1 MNPAAPIPEKPPE
14 SRGRVRTVGIGILAF
29 VALCAAFYFA
39 REFFIPVVFA
49 ILLEA
54 IFRPVVR
61 ALEKIHV
68 PTTAGAAAVVLGLI
82 VLFAVVGF
90 AISGPAQNWIEQLPG
105 QFATARG
112 KVEKLRKPLERLFRV
127 ASELEHATQV
137 PTSAPSG
144 SPDGISPA
152 ATAAPA
158 PAPAA
163 GGGMV
168 ARLVGG
174 TFQILASIL
183 EILLLLFL
191 LLASGDLFM
200 QKLVKIIPLWSD
212 KKAAV
217 QIVSESQS
225 SVIGYILINAII
237 MACQGV
243 VVTLV
248 LWPLGMPSPWIWG
261 ILTFLLELIPY
272 LGAATMIIL
281 LTIASFATFNG
292 VGHALLIPAS
302 YAVITVVQSSVI
314 SPIVYGKRLRL
325 NPVAVFVGVLFWW
338 FLWGVPGAY
347 LAVPIIATTKILADR
362 SESFKALGEF
372 LGE

>member
-1 MNPAAPIPEKPPE
+1 MNPAEPIVEKSGE
-14 SRGRVRTVGIGILAF
+14 SRGRLRTVGTGIIAF

-61 ALEKIHV
+61 TLEKIHV
-68 PTTAGAAAVVLGLI
+68 PTTAGAAAVVLSLI
-82 VLFAVVGF
+82 VLFGIVGF
-90 AISGPAQNWIEQLPG
+90 AISGSAQNWLEQLPR
-105 QFATARG
+105 QFTAAKG
-112 KVEKLRKPLERLFRV
+112 KVDKFRKPLERLSR
-127 ASELEHATQV
+127 AANELENATKV
-137 PTSAPSG
+137 PTTAPAEASANDIP
-144 SPDGISPA
+144 PA
-152 ATAAPA
+152 TSPA
-158 PAPAA
+158 PAPAIGSGLA
-163 GGGMV
+163 
-168 ARLVGG
+168 ARFLGG
-174 TFQILASIL
+174 TFQILTTFL

-217 QIVSESQS
+217 QVVNESQS
-225 SVIGYILINAII
+225 IVMGYILINAII

-243 VVTLV
+243 VVALV

-281 LTIASFATFNG
+281 LTIGSFATFNG
-292 VGHALLIPAS
+292 VGHALLVPAS

-325 NPVAVFVGVLFWW
+325 NPVAVFVGVLFWF

-347 LAVPIIATTKILADR
+347 LSVPIIATTKILADR